1 MNQRSRPIKLRFR
14 DSYITTPQLPV
25 SKDEMIRVLNPL
37 KGHELVLFVERE
49 GSMDPFKSF
58 IDTLIETFQ
67 EMGCVSSGIIYEFD
81 VAPTRYLFIK
91 MGPNG
96 PIDTSWGLKGLDDIK
111 DIKDIVIISDA
122 GAARKNY
129 YSERLL
135 DTILFLN
142 SIREAHICYWLN
154 PVPEFQ
160 WKGSTAEDIAKH
172 VNMISLDVEGLE
184 RFVSNISVSS

>member
-1 MNQRSRPIKLRFR
+1 MNQRSQPIKLRFR
-14 DSYITTPQLPV
+14 DSYITTPRLPI
-25 SKDEMIRVLNPL
+25 SKDEMIRALNPL

-49 GSMDPFKSF
+49 GSMDPVKSF
-58 IDTLIETFQ
+58 IDTLIKTFQ

-81 VAPTRYLFIK
+81 VAPTRHLFIK
-91 MGPNG
+91 MEPNG
-96 PIDTSWGLKGLDDIK
+96 PIDTSWELKGLNDIK